1 VAEFSRRQLDTTRNV
16 QLLLTKVQ
24 DNMFHS
30 RTHLKLSE
38 TDLLLLLLLLFS
50 LAEEDGFYNSF
61 GTCTSNSTSSTACK
75 SHRHLYIRQT
85 DSRVIQT
92 FKNIYVSKAVIFSS
106 FYLVV
111 PAEDS

>member
-1 VAEFSRRQLDTTRNV
+1 VNRFVGNSQDPFSTLVAEFSRRQLDKTRNV

-24 DNMFHS
+24 DNMFRS
-30 RTHLKLSE
+30 RTHLKLFE
-38 TDLLLLLLLLFS
+38 TDFFLLLFS

-85 DSRVIQT
+85 VSRVIQT
-92 FKNIYVSKAVIFSS
+92 FKNTYV
-106 FYLVV
+106 
-111 PAEDS
+111 

>member
-1 VAEFSRRQLDTTRNV
+1 VNRFVGNSQDPFSTLVAEFSRRQLDKTRNV

-30 RTHLKLSE
+30 RTHLKLFE
-38 TDLLLLLLLLFS
+38 TDLFFLLLLFS

-85 DSRVIQT
+85 VSRVIQT
-92 FKNIYVSKAVIFSS
+92 FKNTYV
-106 FYLVV
+106 
-111 PAEDS
+111 